1 MTVSSPFL
9 LQVECIL
16 KSDFRGCPED
26 VRKATVVFLKQ
37 LTTIPAISGPLKT
50 DLPPF
55 LAAACVSISLVDVED
70 TVNGTYTLSQSGYR
84 RSTCMNPPKNDQLR
98 KHLGIIRVASKKNF
112 L

>member
-70 TVNGTYTLSQSGYR
+70 TVNGTYNIANKPVWLSS
-84 RSTCMNPPKNDQLR
+84 
-98 KHLGIIRVASKKNF
+98 VAHACIPNSVK